1 MGLYVMLFTD
11 AINLEMKEQL
21 KKKEV
26 KKQWSVGETESQ
38 WLMAR
43 R

>member
-26 KKQWSVGETESQ
+26 KKQWSVWETESQ
-38 WLMAR
+38 WP
-43 R
+43 